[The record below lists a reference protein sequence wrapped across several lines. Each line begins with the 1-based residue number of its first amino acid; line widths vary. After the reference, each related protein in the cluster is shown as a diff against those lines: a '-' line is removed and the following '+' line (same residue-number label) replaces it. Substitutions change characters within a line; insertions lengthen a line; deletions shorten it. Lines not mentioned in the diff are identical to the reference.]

1 MADTASSPGTSTPG
15 GLVVNELRAGYGRRE
30 VLHSISFA
38 LHPAKITVLLG
49 ANGAGKST
57 TVKAIVGAVKV
68 SHGSVSGPDGTGV
81 AREPAGALRQGV
93 ALVPEGGRVFAE
105 FSVEENLKLGG
116 YLNKK
121 ADGELGFVF
130 DLFPVLK
137 TRLSQKASTLSGGE
151 RQMLAIGRTL
161 MSDPRVLLLDEP
173 FLGIAPILVGR
184 IVGAIERIAKE
195 KGVPILLVEQ
205 DSRALALASEVL
217 VLRLG
222 EIVLRQQDAS
232 ELMTAAGMAKLE
244 ELYIG

>member
-1 MADTASSPGTSTPG
+1 MALLELEKVVASYGYIPALK
-15 GLVVNELRAGYGRRE
+15 GLTLAVEEGEIVA
-30 VLHSISFA
+30 
-38 LHPAKITVLLG
+38 LLG

-57 TVKAIVGAVKV
+57 TVKSIVGAVKV
-68 SHGSVSGPDGTGV
+68 SHGSINGPDGTAI

-93 ALVPEGGRVFAE
+93 ALVPEGGRVFAD
-105 FSVEENLKLGG
+105 FSVQENLKLGG
-116 YLNKK
+116 YLNKDS
-121 ADGELGFVF
+121 AAELDFVF
-130 DLFPVLK
+130 DLFPALK
-137 TRLSQKASTLSGGE
+137 DRLSQKASTLSGGE

-184 IVGAIERIAKE
+184 IVGAIERIARE

-222 EIVLRQQDAS
+222 EIVLRQQDAAD
-232 ELMTAAGMAKLE
+232 LMTPAGTAKLE

>member
-1 MADTASSPGTSTPG
+1 MADPDDIAG
-15 GLVVNELRAGYGRRE
+15 GLVVTDLQAGYGRRE

-38 LHPAKITVLLG
+38 LHPSKITVLLG

-57 TVKAIVGAVKV
+57 TVKAVVGAVKV
-68 SHGSVSGPDGTGV
+68 SRGSIRGPDGASV
-81 AREPAGALRQGV
+81 AREPAGALRQGI

-116 YLNKK
+116 YLHKK
-121 ADGELGFVF
+121 GSNELDFVF

-137 TRLSQKASTLSGGE
+137 TRLGQQASTLSGGE

-161 MSDPRVLLLDEP
+161 MSSPRVLLLDEP
-173 FLGIAPILVGR
+173 FLGLAPILVGR
-184 IVGAIERIAKE
+184 IVEAIQRIARE
-195 KGVPILLVEQ
+195 KAVPILLVEQ
-205 DSRALALASEVL
+205 DSRALTLASEVL

-222 EIVLRQQDAS
+222 EIVLRQQDAG
-232 ELMTAAGMAKLE
+232 ELMTAAGTTKLE